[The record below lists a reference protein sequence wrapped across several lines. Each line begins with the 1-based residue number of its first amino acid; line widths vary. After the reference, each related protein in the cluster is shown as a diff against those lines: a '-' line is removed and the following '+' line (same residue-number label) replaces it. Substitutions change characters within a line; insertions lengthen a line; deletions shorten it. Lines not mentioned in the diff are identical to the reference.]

1 MDRELR
7 VFQVEQLE
15 VRAATDDEPPV
26 IRGYAAVF
34 NQLSDDLGG
43 FREKIRP
50 GAFATSIAQ
59 NDVRALWNHDS
70 NYVLGR
76 NRASTLM
83 LDEDDAGLRVQIMPP
98 DTQWA
103 NDLIVSM
110 QRGDVDQMSFGFM
123 TRADEWQQTDGGTV
137 RELIDVDLFDVS
149 IVTFPAY
156 PQTSAEARAKADSI
170 VAAGAGGDEQQ
181 ADMDAA
187 AQERARQARLRLAES
202 IGR

>member
-1 MDRELR
+1 MDKELR

-50 GAFATSIAQ
+50 GAFATSIKQ

-76 NRASTLM
+76 NTASTLF
-83 LDEDDAGLRVQIMPP
+83 LEEDAAGLRVQIMPP
-98 DTQWA
+98 ETQWA
-103 NDLIVSM
+103 SDLIVSM

-123 TRADEWQQTDGGTV
+123 TRADDWQQTDGGTV
-137 RELIDVDLFDVS
+137 RELLDVDLFDVS

-156 PQTSAEARAKADSI
+156 PQTSAEARAKAESI
-170 VAAGAGGDEQQ
+170 VTAGAGGDEQ
-181 ADMDAA
+181 AETDAA
-187 AQERARQARLRLAES
+187 AQERARRARLRLAES